1 VSPMIGKFLR
11 KAPHIA
17 KTSFIAP
24 SAQLIG
30 AVRLGEYASI
40 WFNAVARAD
49 INRIEIGAYTNIQ
62 DSVILH
68 VEDNKGLYI
77 GEYVTVGHGAILHAC
92 HIEDCALIG
101 MGAIILNGARIGKGS
116 IVAAGSVVTKDFK
129 APGYQL
135 IMGVPAK
142 AVRKLT
148 EQEKRENIHWAKK
161 YVKLSREY
169 RERKQA

>member
-1 VSPMIGKFLR
+1 MIGKFLH
-11 KAPHIA
+11 KAPQIA
-17 KTSFIAP
+17 KTSFVAP

-30 AVRLGEYASI
+30 AVRVGEYASV
-40 WFNAVARAD
+40 WFNAVARGD

-62 DSVILH
+62 DSAILH
-68 VEDNKGLYI
+68 VEDDIGLYI

-129 APGYQL
+129 APGYRL

-142 AVRKLT
+142 VVRKLT
-148 EQEKRENIHWAKK
+148 EDEKRENIHWARK
-161 YVKLSREY
+161 YAKLSQEY
-169 RERKQA
+169 KKRK

>member
-1 VSPMIGKFLR
+1 MIGKFLR
-11 KAPHIA
+11 NKPDIS
-17 KTSFIAP
+17 KTSFVAA

-30 AVRLGEYASI
+30 AVRVGEYASV
-40 WFNAVARAD
+40 WFNVVARAD

-62 DSVILH
+62 DSAVLH

-92 HIEDCALIG
+92 RIEDFVLIG
-101 MGAIILNGARIGKGS
+101 MGVIVLNGACIGKGS
-116 IVAAGSVVTKDFK
+116 IVAAGSVVTGNFK
-129 APGYQL
+129 APDYQL

-148 EQEKRENIHWAKK
+148 EREKRENIYWARK

-169 RERKQA
+169 IGRK